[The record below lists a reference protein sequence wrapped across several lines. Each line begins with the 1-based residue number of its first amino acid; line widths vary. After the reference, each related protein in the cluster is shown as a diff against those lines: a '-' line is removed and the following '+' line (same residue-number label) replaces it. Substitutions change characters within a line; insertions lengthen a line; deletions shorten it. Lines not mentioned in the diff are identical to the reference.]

1 MNNFINEMLVTNYSN
16 YSQSSSNPYSIL
28 LMLFVFVLIFYFMII
43 RPQQKRIKSHKIL
56 INSVKNGDEVMTSGG
71 LIGII
76 LERTNN
82 GYALLLLVNNNKVII
97 KLDYI
102 SIILPKG
109 TINVLN
115 NDLIKIT
122 NSTPK
127 LDKKHNE

>member
-1 MNNFINEMLVTNYSN
+1 MNNFINEVFLANYSN
-16 YSQSSSNPYSIL
+16 YSQSPSNPYSIL
-28 LMLFVFVLIFYFMII
+28 LMLFIFILIFYFMII

-76 LERTNN
+76 LEKTNN
-82 GYALLLLVNNNKVII
+82 GYALLLLVDNNKVII

-109 TINVLN
+109 TVNLLN
-115 NDLIKIT
+115 NDLIKLV
-122 NSTPK
+122 NNTPK
-127 LDKKHNE
+127 LEKNNNE